1 MPWGSWINE
10 LPTGF
15 FLTVHVTLRPRSI
28 LWSGPSSTLT
38 VCVKLSLFV
47 QVTVSPASISM
58 AFGSKR

>member
-47 QVTVSPASISM
+47 QVTDVPALIVITP
-58 AFGSKR
+58 GSKR